1 MEFLFFHIDFP
12 VKLQGTVKDVLKK
25 NESTGHFVLILI
37 NSTESL
43 T

>member
-25 NESTGHFVLILI
+25 MNLPVTSY
-37 NSTESL
+37 
-43 T
+43 